1 MGLISRSFLDPAG
14 DPAKGSTQKP
24 SYGLNSPSTM
34 RKRPG
39 GCGGS
44 EATPQEGRR
53 DVPGLCAWGI
63 LPQPPG
69 GLLRRLCMSRCPSRR
84 GGFSGHAGHGRE
96 EGRRSYERAERE
108 ATSAQFQLHEHG
120 IRERVVAVRR
130 NRLEPKGT
138 IQEDGTSHS

>member
-44 EATPQEGRR
+44 EVTPQEGRR

-69 GLLRRLCMSRCPSRR
+69 GLVRRLCMSRCPSRSGGDSVGEFPPAVDYPEPGQDGVNR
-84 GGFSGHAGHGRE
+84 G
-96 EGRRSYERAERE
+96 
-108 ATSAQFQLHEHG
+108 
-120 IRERVVAVRR
+120 AV
-130 NRLEPKGT
+130 
-138 IQEDGTSHS
+138 I